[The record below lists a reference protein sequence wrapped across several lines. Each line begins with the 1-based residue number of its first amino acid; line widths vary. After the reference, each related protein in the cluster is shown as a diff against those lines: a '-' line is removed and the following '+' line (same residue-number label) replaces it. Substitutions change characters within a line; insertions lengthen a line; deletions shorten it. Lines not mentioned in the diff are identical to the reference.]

1 MLNKNDLSE
10 FALFESLQKYLTTS
24 IETSRG
30 VTSIEVE
37 EKGPLLPRQKR
48 YRMEQYDC
56 HDIKVTVSNTAPTEP
71 EFPAVVF
78 MGLALF
84 VGFPKDEDKIL
95 QRWHKVNI
103 PKVDMKNA
111 PQNMDDIRITTR
123 NYFPRMSGKY
133 FPNVTADESS
143 HGYFLFPG
151 SHIVYEMNV
160 LLAECS
166 DLNDMKLWVE
176 GTVSRRHLYH
186 ISKEVRIENG

>member
-1 MLNKNDLSE
+1 MSNKKDLSE
-10 FALFESLQKYLTTS
+10 FALFESLQKYLTTR

-30 VTSIEVE
+30 VVKIIEKEQVPLGMRKPPDRIVE
-37 EKGPLLPRQKR
+37 
-48 YRMEQYDC
+48 YDC
-56 HDIKVTVSNTAPTEP
+56 HDIEVTVSNTAPTEP

-84 VGFPKDEDKIL
+84 VNFKDNEDEIL
-95 QRWHKVNI
+95 HRWHENNM
-103 PKVDMKNA
+103 PKINLQNA
-111 PQNMDDIRITTR
+111 PQTVDDIRITTR

-151 SHIVYEMNV
+151 SHIAYEMNV
-160 LLAECS
+160 LLAECL
-166 DLNDMKLWVE
+166 DLSDMKFWVE

-186 ISKEVRIENG
+186 ISKEVRK